1 MRCYGQVRV
10 GGDVAPPK
18 RYYNERISS
27 DFEGDVN
34 AKKYL
39 CEIMTDCYDRK
50 FNEKAH
56 IS

>member
-10 GGDVAPPK
+10 GGDIAPPK